1 MIPMN
6 EIPVVELFDIQS
18 LNNVALVTIPAI
30 EETFLAFSKE
40 SEAKQIQLS
49 VMDEEKRIVCG
60 PALIP
65 DKKILRVDESGE
77 PFYAFFSEDT
87 VRHISEEFLKDGKT
101 HSFNLQHEEDVD
113 DLYITESWIIENPE
127 LDKSHALGMNL
138 PKGTWML
145 AAKIPNDYIWARV
158 KSGELRGFSIDG
170 LFSMVMTEEEQTL
183 SKIIDILKEVE

>member
-6 EIPVVELFDIQS
+6 EIPVVELFDVGS
-18 LNNVALVTIPAI
+18 LNNVALVTAPAI
-30 EETFLAFSKE
+30 EETFIAFSKE
-40 SEAKQIQLS
+40 EHPIQLS

-65 DKKILRVDESGE
+65 NKKILRVTEDGE
-77 PFYAFFSEDT
+77 PFYVFFSEDT

-101 HSFNLQHEEDVD
+101 HSFNLQHEQDVD
-113 DLYITESWIIENPE
+113 DMYITESWIVENPE

-145 AAKIPNDYIWARV
+145 AAKVPNDDIWARV

-170 LFSMVMTEEEQTL
+170 LFSTEMTEDEEML
-183 SKIIDILKEVE
+183 SKIIDILNQVE

>member
-1 MIPMN
+1 MN
-6 EIPVVELFDIQS
+6 EIPVVELFDVGS
-18 LNNVALVTIPAI
+18 LNNVALVTAPAI
-30 EETFLAFSKE
+30 EETFIAFSKE
-40 SEAKQIQLS
+40 EHPIQLS

-65 DKKILRVDESGE
+65 NKKILRVTEDGE
-77 PFYAFFSEDT
+77 PFYVFFSEDT

-101 HSFNLQHEEDVD
+101 HSFNLQHEQDVD
-113 DLYITESWIIENPE
+113 DMYITESWIVENPE

-145 AAKIPNDYIWARV
+145 AAKVPNDDIWARV

-170 LFSMVMTEEEQTL
+170 LFSTEMTEDEEML
-183 SKIIDILKEVE
+183 SKIIDILNEVE

>member
-6 EIPVVELFDIQS
+6 EIPVVELFDVGS
-18 LNNVALVTIPAI
+18 LNNVALVTAPAI
-30 EETFLAFSKE
+30 EETFIAFSKE
-40 SEAKQIQLS
+40 EHPIQLS

-65 DKKILRVDESGE
+65 NKKILRVTEDGE
-77 PFYAFFSEDT
+77 PFYVFFSEDT

-101 HSFNLQHEEDVD
+101 HSFNLQHEQDVD
-113 DLYITESWIIENPE
+113 DMYITESWIVENPE

-145 AAKIPNDYIWARV
+145 AAKVPNDDIWARV

-170 LFSMVMTEEEQTL
+170 LFSTEMTEDEEML
-183 SKIIDILKEVE
+183 SKIIDILNEVE